1 MKLRI
6 IDNVRIL
13 ILCVAISL
21 IIFLVVVIENTYQN
35 LIKGNADAYSI
46 ALVTFFIGLIIFL
59 LTKISP
65 LFGKLI
71 LKMFGAEEELRG
83 EQK

>member
-1 MKLRI
+1 
-6 IDNVRIL
+6 L
-13 ILCVAISL
+13 I
-21 IIFLVVVIENTYQN
+21 VVIENTYQN
-35 LIKGNADAYSI
+35 LLEGKADAYSI
-46 ALVTFFIGLIIFL
+46 ALVTFIVGLIIFL

-71 LKMFGAEEELRG
+71 FKMFGAEQELKG